1 MEPTWPP
8 AERRAQVLS
17 RMPLAA
23 PARSAGSS
31 WTRPSTALSFPG
43 WATTAS
49 PKSATLW
56 VSYGCVEPIGQQS
69 IVLRRPLE
77 FTLRT
82 PTQLGVVRQS
92 INTTRPPPASHLHS
106 GATPR
111 AYPTVEEGTTVSSE
125 FRRLRSAQS
134 DFESAVSEYES
145 ERSTNFYPSQGTIA
159 APATASVARSIPPRT
174 FSCGERTI
182 AAMSR

>member
-1 MEPTWPP
+1 VASDVGLSGPKIQIAFLGEIESGADLPP
-8 AERRAQVLS
+8 GERRAQVLS

-56 VSYGCVEPIGQQS
+56 VSYRCRPIGQQS

-77 FTLRT
+77 ST
-82 PTQLGVVRQS
+82 
-92 INTTRPPPASHLHS
+92 PPA
-106 GATPR
+106 
-111 AYPTVEEGTTVSSE
+111 
-125 FRRLRSAQS
+125 
-134 DFESAVSEYES
+134 
-145 ERSTNFYPSQGTIA
+145 
-159 APATASVARSIPPRT
+159 
-174 FSCGERTI
+174 
-182 AAMSR
+182 

>member
-1 MEPTWPP
+1 MASDVASPDPKSKLHSLVRSRGPFLGADLPP

-56 VSYGCVEPIGQQS
+56 VSYRCRPIGQQS

-77 FTLRT
+77 FT
-82 PTQLGVVRQS
+82 QYACGDY
-92 INTTRPPPASHLHS
+92 I
-106 GATPR
+106 G
-111 AYPTVEEGTTVSSE
+111 
-125 FRRLRSAQS
+125 RLRQA
-134 DFESAVSEYES
+134 EIV
-145 ERSTNFYPSQGTIA
+145 PS
-159 APATASVARSIPPRT
+159 
-174 FSCGERTI
+174 
-182 AAMSR
+182 MSRAGCPWDNAMA